1 MRRGLGRGRTLI
13 GIGAVIAIIGI
24 PLPWLKVGG
33 VVLSAETANGL
44 QGPGV
49 LVFLAAVAMLAV
61 MVLPFAV
68 KSGQSV
74 LDRTS
79 VYLALLAVGL
89 VGLSLA
95 VLDILGTD
103 GASAALSD
111 VPGVWLAG
119 VGMSLAAWGVAELFA
134 QRGPEA

>member
-1 MRRGLGRGRTLI
+1 MRRGLGRGRSLI

-49 LVFLAAVAMLAV
+49 LVFLSAVATLAV
-61 MVLPFAV
+61 MVLPFAM
-68 KSGQSV
+68 KSGRSS
-74 LDRTS
+74 LDRT
-79 VYLALLAVGL
+79 VTYLGLLVVGL

-95 VLDILGTD
+95 TLEILRTEGTS
-103 GASAALSD
+103 GSPTD
-111 VPGVWLAG
+111 VPGIWIAG
-119 VGMSLAAWGVAELFA
+119 AGMIMVAWGVAELFA
-134 QRGPEA
+134 QRDQEG